1 MPREAGGQNITIN
14 FGYVIYEWPQKSPS
28 HLSASLLLLSRLLPP
43 LADVA
48 VLEIVDEEVGRAHQR
63 QEHVAVVNE
72 ESVLGVS
79 I

>member
-1 MPREAGGQNITIN
+1 MNG
-14 FGYVIYEWPQKSPS
+14 PQKSPS